1 MWLFLAI
8 SIPIIIIIVLVRI
21 IRDLLED
28 IEAKDYE
35 NKILRLENEELTQK
49 MFRINFEKNDVDSE

>member
-49 MFRINFEKNDVDSE
+49 MFRINFEKNDVG